1 MAPLGWSLGGPSGST
16 DLACQHLVDTD
27 SHTFQAL
34 TRGRALIHGSS
45 SGSPTARGC
54 GHRAFPGSSPCRP
67 PPWSPWTPCGLQRG
81 SGHRAGMA
89 PSSPARVK
97 GPLQGKSHLLLPQAQ
112 GAGVSLTHSLGPGL
126 SSQAFLYPLSF
137 PGPGIP
143 FSGPRAHPTCAPAG
157 PRPSPQ
163 SKPIPLPAGCCL
175 PPRSRLTS
183 LSASCPVLP
192 CPAPCGLWQEQ
203 VGLAPWAP
211 VRQEQ
216 AWHRKR
222 GGSFLLASGG
232 PPPPCG
238 PQQSPPNIR
247 PLLGGGSPTSSHR
260 PSHPEQEGWE
270 HVFI

>member
-16 DLACQHLVDTD
+16 DLACQHLVDMD

-192 CPAPCGLWQEQ
+192 CPLW
-203 VGLAPWAP
+203 P
-211 VRQEQ
+211 V
-216 AWHRKR
+216 A
-222 GGSFLLASGG
+222 GASGACSLGSCEAGASLAQETGWEFPSSLRG
-232 PPPPCG
+232 PPSPVWASAES
-238 PQQSPPNIR
+238 PQ
-247 PLLGGGSPTSSHR
+247 H
-260 PSHPEQEGWE
+260 
-270 HVFI
+270 